1 MNKQMKKMCMQ
12 MIKIIKMKMKKI
24 KMIKAKFSK
33 VTQSSSMEMTKKIK
47 IVYGTLL
54 PEKMK
59 IASMI

>member
-1 MNKQMKKMCMQ
+1 MKKMCMQ

-47 IVYGTLL
+47 IV
-54 PEKMK
+54 
-59 IASMI
+59 